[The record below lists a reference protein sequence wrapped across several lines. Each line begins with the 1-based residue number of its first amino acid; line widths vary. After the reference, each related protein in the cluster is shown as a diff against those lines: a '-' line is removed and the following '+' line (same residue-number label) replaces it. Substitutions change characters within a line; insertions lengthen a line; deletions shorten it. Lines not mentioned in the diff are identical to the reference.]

1 VLERRD
7 DDELMSEARRTTV
20 GFAGLGRMGAP
31 MAVHLAAAHDVVVYN
46 RTTAKA
52 LEFAAEHGTAA
63 ANTPR
68 ELGERCAIVVAMLAD
83 GQAVID
89 LLQGPN
95 GLLTQFGPG
104 DLLIDMGTSGIGHT
118 SAARELLQGQGA
130 RLVEAPVSGSTAA
143 ATNKALLVM
152 AAGDTQDVDA
162 AMPALESIA
171 GNVTR
176 IGGHGAG
183 AAMKLAVNSVLFGLN
198 QGIAEALVLAERAGI
213 DRSDAYE
220 IFATSAIGAPVV
232 QYRRNVFEDPRSAPV
247 TFTVDLATKDLSL
260 VLELAER
267 VGTAMPQAES
277 TLAIMEATSASG
289 LGDHDMG
296 EVATYLRGG
305 QP

>member
-1 VLERRD
+1 
-7 DDELMSEARRTTV
+7 
-20 GFAGLGRMGAP
+20 

-46 RTTAKA
+46 RSPAKA
-52 LEFAAEHGTAA
+52 SAFAAEHGTLA

-68 ELGERCAIVVAMLAD
+68 ELGEQCSIVVAMLAD

-89 LLQGPN
+89 LIQGPD
-95 GLLTQFGPG
+95 GLLRGFEPG
-104 DLLIDMGTSGIGHT
+104 DLLIDMGTSGIAHT
-118 SAARELLQGQGA
+118 IAAREMLQAHGVQ
-130 RLVEAPVSGSTAA
+130 LVEAPVSGSVAA
-143 ATNKALLVM
+143 ATSKALLVM
-152 AAGDTQDVDA
+152 AAGNSADVDA
-162 AMPALESIA
+162 ALPVLESIA
-171 GNVTR
+171 DNVTR
-176 IGGHGAG
+176 IGGQGAG

-213 DRSDAYE
+213 ARSDAYE

-260 VLELAER
+260 VLELAEQ

-277 TLAIMEATSASG
+277 TLAMMQATSASG
-289 LGDHDMG
+289 LGAHDMA